1 MGGVR
6 RALLALRLRDRVR
19 AYSLSSAD
27 AEEVFQDVFTRSYER
42 LSDLRDPSAVRPW
55 LGQLTRRMAIDR
67 IRTGAREDLT
77 DELEDQPAAADATR
91 TIEDA
96 LVLREAMKALPEH
109 CTEILDRFFAR
120 DESYRTIAAAIDIPP
135 GTIASRISR
144 CLSRLR
150 TQIGEFSG

>member
-109 CTEILDRFFAR
+109 
-120 DESYRTIAAAIDIPP
+120 
-135 GTIASRISR
+135 
-144 CLSRLR
+144 LSL
-150 TQIGEFSG
+150 IHI

>member
-1 MGGVR
+1 
-6 RALLALRLRDRVR
+6 
-19 AYSLSSAD
+19 
-27 AEEVFQDVFTRSYER
+27 
-42 LSDLRDPSAVRPW
+42 
-55 LGQLTRRMAIDR
+55 MAIDR

-77 DELEDQPAAADATR
+77 DDLEDQPAAADATR

-120 DESYRTIAAAIDIPP
+120 DESYRTIAAAMDIPP